1 MFDYAKLYADPYSYP
16 TDADAHA
23 ATEPGT
29 TLLSVAL
36 SLGTQ
41 LLRFRA
47 AQPALW
53 WLILLLLRLWLL
65 WRVLLWLLRRLARVA
80 QLAVACGAF
89 VALVAFLLQARALF
103 DDSQFT

>member
-36 SLGTQ
+36 SLAHSAAAAP
-41 LLRFRA
+41 LAFVARA
-47 AQPALW
+47 FVAAAPPGPRGAAGGGVWGVRGAGGVSLTGA
-53 WLILLLLRLWLL
+53 RSF
-65 WRVLLWLLRRLARVA
+65 RRLAIH
-80 QLAVACGAF
+80 LTS
-89 VALVAFLLQARALF
+89 LH
-103 DDSQFT
+103 FTST